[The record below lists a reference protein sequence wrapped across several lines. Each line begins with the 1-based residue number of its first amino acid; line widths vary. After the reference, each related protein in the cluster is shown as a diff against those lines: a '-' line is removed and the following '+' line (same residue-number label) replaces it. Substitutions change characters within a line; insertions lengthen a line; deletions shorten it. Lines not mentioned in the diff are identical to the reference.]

1 MTVNCVNIA
10 REEESL
16 NIANINLLV
25 RFNKTRE
32 IFASVT
38 RVLTILLT
46 TTSTSASV
54 EWILK
59 SVYQRF
65 RIQFCLPAM
74 RRDELFAAITQLMS
88 ECLWSGWKS
97 QKRYKEMVSPFIC
110 CPVNLEYSWKKNQI
124 EKNMQI
130 MLYNM

>member
-10 REEESL
+10 REEEPL

-25 RFNKTRE
+25 RFDKTRE

-38 RVLTILLT
+38 RVLTILT

-74 RRDELFAAITQLMS
+74 CRDELFATITQLMS
-88 ECLWSGWKS
+88 KCLWSGWKL

-110 CPVNLEYSWKKNQI
+110 CPVNLEYSWKKSQI

-130 MLYNM
+130 MLCNM